1 MSSSWKITFY
11 SLPSVPWVFLG
22 EGKTNDYGIFWML
35 FFEDGCNDT
44 MLDIMIGI
52 NETVEYLF
60 VICVHDTQH
69 GLKAKH

>member
-1 MSSSWKITFY
+1 
-11 SLPSVPWVFLG
+11 
-22 EGKTNDYGIFWML
+22 ML

-52 NETVEYLF
+52 NEMVEYLF